1 MYLLKSTNLI
11 KMNKKTNLLVLGI
24 LVALITNAQPLKNR
38 EKYDISKEKVLYTIG
53 YSHLDSEW
61 NWDYPTTINQYIWNT
76 MEDNFKLFEKY
87 PDYVFNFTGSRRYK
101 MMKEY
106 YPESYKKVKD
116 YIDQGRWFISGSSV
130 DEGEVNVSSSESV
143 LRQVLYGNLYFRHEF
158 NKQSIDYMLPDC
170 FGFVATMPQVWNHA
184 GLLGFSTQKLSW
196 RSANGVPFNFGIW
209 VGPDEKGL
217 LSALNA
223 TSYSGRVV
231 PRLDQDSTWNARLQ
245 DDISKYGLSF
255 DYRYFG
261 TGDVGGA
268 PREDDVKNAVG
279 SVKNS
284 DSKFK
289 VILTSSDQIYK
300 DITPEIREKLP
311 TYSGDLLLTEHS
323 AGSMASQSFMKRANR
338 KNEAL
343 AKSAE
348 QAAVIADWL
357 GGATYPTEKLNNAWE
372 LVLGSQFHD
381 ILPGTSI
388 PKAYDYAWNDEFIA
402 MNGFSEVMINSI
414 GIIASSLNTQVEGR
428 AVVVYNPVAAERED
442 IVTAELTYKKLPSGV
457 KVYGKEGEV
466 IPSQIISAN
475 GNKLKVIFL
484 ANLPSSGLS
493 VFDVR
498 ESMTSDPVN
507 PELSVTDFTMENK
520 FFKVKIDGNG
530 DIASIYDKKASREVL
545 SKPATLEFQSET
557 PTQWPAWNMDWDDR
571 KNPPFAYMNK
581 DVTMK
586 VVENGPVRVA
596 IEISKSGQNS
606 GISQLV
612 SLAAG
617 DAGKMINVDNK
628 IDWQSK
634 AVSLKAAFPTTVEN
648 EFATYGL
655 NSAAVQRT
663 TNNEV
668 KFEVPGRKWIDI
680 TDRSNNYG
688 VSILEDCKYGSD
700 KPDNSTLRLTL
711 MYTPKANSY
720 VYQGTQ
726 DWGIHDFKYA
736 IYAHVGDWVY
746 ANTPK
751 EGDFINN
758 PLLAFETTK
767 HEGTLGREISLLNI
781 STPEVNA
788 MAFKKAEESDYY
800 IVRLNEKFG
809 KPVNNVSVSFPGKII
824 DAYEVNGQEQKIG
837 DADFSQGKLNL
848 DMGKFAIRSFAVKFE
863 NPAHKLNKP
872 EIAFVSLPYDQD
884 GFSFDTNRSDGNMTN
899 NLTFPTELIPD
910 EISSEDIIFKM
921 GSRADGEKNLLEA
934 KGQKIELPSGN
945 FNKLYLLAS
954 ATEDTEGVLKAGKNK
969 ENISFQNWT
978 GYVGQ
983 HYGRKLY
990 FNDMKVAAITPAFT
1004 KRDNIAWFA
1013 SHRHTPEANDA
1024 YQYSYMYKYAVDLPN
1039 GTKFITL
1046 PQNSKIKIFAIT
1058 VANDQKDQVIPL
1070 ELLYDDFK
1078 DNKPV
1083 ELRTKEI
1090 VTADLKPLDY
1100 ELKPL
1105 FTEDV
1110 DPRMLSRLVS
1120 YLKRSGLDTV
1130 IVKTAPSTS
1139 DYADVNSGNKAT
1151 ATYYASGT
1159 SSDGVVYESQKF
1171 NVGNILDSDFGVL
1184 NDSVFFDNGEGR
1196 ILIDL
1201 QKPVSIDKMNLYFES
1216 FIRRGEPSG
1225 GANAQMMINRG
1236 QQVFSI
1242 WASKDGFDVTGDP
1255 KVKGWQYVGDYGANG
1270 GGRWFRGSGSS
1281 YIFKNDLNCRY
1292 LMFISDGN
1300 WHGTDYMKQLD
1311 IFEKQ

>member
-1 MYLLKSTNLI
+1 MFIKINQPNSSKMKKKINLF
-11 KMNKKTNLLVLGI
+11 VAAI
-24 LVALITNAQPLKNR
+24 LVALFSNAQPLKNR
-38 EKYDISKEKVLYTIG
+38 EKYDISKDKVLYTIG
-53 YSHLDSEW
+53 YAHLDSEW

-76 MEDNFKLFEKY
+76 MEDNFRLFEKY

-116 YIDQGRWFISGSSV
+116 YIDHGRWYISGSSV

-143 LRQVLYGNLYFRHEF
+143 IRQVLYGNIYFKNEF
-158 NKQSIDYMLPDC
+158 NKQSVDYMLPDC

-196 RSANGVPFNFGIW
+196 RSANGIPFNFGIW
-209 VGPDEKGL
+209 FGPDGKGL
-217 LSALNA
+217 MAALNA

-231 PRLDQDSTWNARLQ
+231 PRLDLDSTWNARIQ
-245 DDISKYGLSF
+245 DDMSKYGLSF
-255 DYRYFG
+255 DYRYYG

-268 PREDDVKNAVG
+268 PREEDVKNAVE

-289 VILTSSDQIYK
+289 VILTSTDQIYK

-323 AGSMASQSFMKRANR
+323 AGSMTSQSFMKRANR

-402 MNGFSEVMINSI
+402 MNGFSEVMKNSVSS
-414 GIIASSLNTQVEGR
+414 IASSLNTQVEGR

-442 IVTAELTYKKLPSGV
+442 VVTAELTYKKLPLGIQV
-457 KVYGKEGEV
+457 FNEEGEV
-466 IPSQIISAN
+466 LPSQIISTN
-475 GNKLKVIFL
+475 GNKMKVIFL
-484 ANLPSSGLS
+484 AKLPSSGLS

-498 ESMTSDPVN
+498 ESVN
-507 PELSVTDFTMENK
+507 NQVDSELSVNDFTLENK
-520 FFKVKIDGNG
+520 FFKVKIDENG

-545 SKPATLEFQSET
+545 SKSATLEFQSET

-571 KNPPFAYMNK
+571 KNPPFDYMNK

-596 IEISKSGQNS
+596 IQISKNGQNS
-606 GISQLV
+606 NILQIV

-617 DAGKMINVDNK
+617 DAGKIINVENK

-700 KPDNSTLRLTL
+700 KPDNGTLRLTL

-746 ANTPK
+746 ANSPL
-751 EGDFINN
+751 EGEFFNN

-767 HEGTLGREISLLNI
+767 HDGSLGREISLMNI
-781 STPEVNA
+781 STPQVNA
-788 MAFKKAEESDYY
+788 MALKKAEESDYY
-800 IVRLNEKFG
+800 IVRLNEKYSY
-809 KPVNNVSVSFPGKII
+809 PVNNVSVGFPGKII
-824 DAYEVNGQEQKIG
+824 DAYEVNGQEQKI
-837 DADFSQGKLNL
+837 DNVDFSGGKLNF

-863 NPAHKLNKP
+863 NPANMLKKP
-872 EIAFVSLPYDQD
+872 EISFVILPYDQD
-884 GFSFDTNRSDGNMTN
+884 GFSFDTRRSDGHIVN
-899 NLTFPTELIPD
+899 NLTIPAELIQD
-910 EISSEDIIFKM
+910 EISSEDIVFKM
-921 GSRADGEKNLLEA
+921 GNRADGEKNMLEA
-934 KGQKIELPSGN
+934 KGQKINLPSGN

-954 ATEDTEGVLKAGKNK
+954 ATEDTEGVLKAGSNK
-969 ENISFQNWT
+969 VNISFQNWT

-983 HYGRKLY
+983 HYGRELY
-990 FNDMKVAAITPAFT
+990 FNDMKVAAINPAFT

-1039 GTKFITL
+1039 GTKSITL
-1046 PQNSKIKIFAIT
+1046 PQNSKIIIFAIT
-1058 VANDQKDQVIPL
+1058 LANEYKDEITPL
-1070 ELLYDDFK
+1070 QPLYDDFK

-1083 ELRTKEI
+1083 EVRTKEI

-1105 FTEDV
+1105 FTEEI
-1110 DPRMLSRLVS
+1110 DPRMLSRLIP
-1120 YLKRSGLDTV
+1120 YLKRSGIDTV
-1130 IVKTAPSTS
+1130 ITKTIPSTS
-1139 DYADVNSGNKAT
+1139 DYADVSSGNKVT

-1159 SSDGVVYESQKF
+1159 SSDGIEYENRKF
-1171 NVGNILDSDFGVL
+1171 NAGNILDSGSGVL
-1184 NDSVFFDNGEGR
+1184 KDSVFFDNGEGR

-1201 QKPVSIDKMNLYFES
+1201 QKPISIDKMNLYFES
-1216 FIRRGEPSG
+1216 FRRGGSQD
-1225 GANAQMMINRG
+1225 GAYAQMMRNRG

-1242 WASKDGFDVTGDP
+1242 WASKGESDISGDP

-1270 GGRWFRGSGSS
+1270 GGRWFRGSGTS
-1281 YIFKNDLNCRY
+1281 YIFNNDLNCRY
-1292 LMFISDGN
+1292 LLFISDGN
-1300 WHGTDYMKQLD
+1300 WHGTDYIKQLD
-1311 IFEKQ
+1311 IFEKK